1 MKKIIFLTLIFTLFW
16 CNKEITPEKA
26 ENNSFSNSWILNQT
40 WEVKTNT
47 NSQNIDLLPISNSW
61 EIKEESKT
69 IEEKKQELKNLLK
82 ENSKNTS
89 IVDEKTDKTTSSW
102 SQNTTNSWTIS
113 ENLTQEEIDIAQ
125 NATDENVD
133 KLIDILFENNDF

>member
-1 MKKIIFLTLIFTLFW
+1 MRKIIFLTLIFTLFW

-47 NSQNIDLLPISNSW
+47 ISQNLEYLNNSNSW
-61 EIKEESKT
+61 LVKKDSKT
-69 IEEKKQELKNLLK
+69 IEEKRQELKNLLK

-89 IVDEKTDKTTSSW
+89 IVDEKPVEINNSW
-102 SQNTTNSWTIS
+102 SQNQTNSWTIS
-113 ENLTQEEIDIAQ
+113 DTLTQEEIDIAQ

>member
-47 NSQNIDLLPISNSW
+47 NSQNLDLLPISNSW
-61 EIKEESKT
+61 NIKEESKT

-89 IVDEKTDKTTSSW
+89 IVDKKPVEINNSW
-102 SQNTTNSWTIS
+102 SQNQTNSWTIS
-113 ENLTQEEIDIAQ
+113 ESLTQEEIDIAQ

>member
-16 CNKEITPEKA
+16 CNKEITHEKA

-47 NSQNIDLLPISNSW
+47 NSQNLDLLPISNSW
-61 EIKEESKT
+61 NIKEESKT

-89 IVDEKTDKTTSSW
+89 IVDKKPVEINNSW
-102 SQNTTNSWTIS
+102 SQNQTNSWTIS
-113 ENLTQEEIDIAQ
+113 DTLTQEEIDIAQ

>member
-1 MKKIIFLTLIFTLFW
+1 MKKIIFFTLIFTLFW

-47 NSQNIDLLPISNSW
+47 NSQNLDLLPISNSW
-61 EIKEESKT
+61 NIKEESKT

-89 IVDEKTDKTTSSW
+89 IVDEKPVEINNSW
-102 SQNTTNSWTIS
+102 SQNQTNSWTIS
-113 ENLTQEEIDIAQ
+113 ESLTQEEIDIAQ

>member
-61 EIKEESKT
+61 NIKEESKT

-89 IVDEKTDKTTSSW
+89 IVDEKKDKTTNSW

-113 ENLTQEEIDIAQ
+113 DTLTQEEIDIAQ

>member
-16 CNKEITPEKA
+16 CNKEITPEKI
-26 ENNSFSNSWILNQT
+26 ENNSFSNSWILNLT

-47 NSQNIDLLPISNSW
+47 NSQNLDLSPISNSW
-61 EIKEESKT
+61 KLKEESKN

-89 IVDEKTDKTTSSW
+89 IIDEKTDKKSNSW
-102 SQNTTNSWTIS
+102 SQNQTNFWTIS
-113 ENLTQEEIDIAQ
+113 DTLTQEEIDIAQ

>member
-47 NSQNIDLLPISNSW
+47 NSQNLDLSPISNSW
-61 EIKEESKT
+61 KLKEESKN

-89 IVDEKTDKTTSSW
+89 IIDEKTDKKSNSW
-102 SQNTTNSWTIS
+102 SQNQTNFWTIS
-113 ENLTQEEIDIAQ
+113 DTLTQEEIDIAQ

>member
-47 NSQNIDLLPISNSW
+47 NSQNLDLLPISNSW
-61 EIKEESKT
+61 NIKEESKT

-89 IVDEKTDKTTSSW
+89 IVDKKPVEINNSW
-102 SQNTTNSWTIS
+102 SQNQTNSWTIS
-113 ENLTQEEIDIAQ
+113 DTLTQEEIDIAQ

>member
-47 NSQNIDLLPISNSW
+47 NSQNLDLSPISNSW
-61 EIKEESKT
+61 NIKEESKT

-89 IVDEKTDKTTSSW
+89 IVDKKTVEINNSW

-113 ENLTQEEIDIAQ
+113 ESLTQEEIDIAQ